1 MLCRTVLYCAAFM
14 FLIPHSLAGALRE
27 QLTRTGNNTI
37 TQPTKDKKRQTFNGF
52 YSIEAE
58 CEPIL
63 HSIPLSGIEKRSNA
77 NHRFFLPS
85 LKIEFSIDLL
95 LFQSHSLEFLYLEE
109 KRVDFFN
116 FLCTFNQNSIKSVT
130 KAVFF
135 DFFPHQSANGM
146 AIHWK
151 YRKYLDWTWAATYA

>member
-1 MLCRTVLYCAAFM
+1 M

-27 QLTRTGNNTI
+27 QLTRTGNKTI

-77 NHRFFLPS
+77 NHRFFYRHSKLN
-85 LKIEFSIDLL
+85 
-95 LFQSHSLEFLYLEE
+95 FQ
-109 KRVDFFN
+109 
-116 FLCTFNQNSIKSVT
+116 
-130 KAVFF
+130 
-135 DFFPHQSANGM
+135 
-146 AIHWK
+146 
-151 YRKYLDWTWAATYA
+151 